1 MKGFIRTA
9 VVAALLCVAAPGLA
23 LGQAPFSSMRFD
35 VSVGADVSTGRLQ
48 DHWKIG
54 PTPAV
59 LTRIPFHIGE
69 VEIGAAGA
77 RNEFRGGTDG
87 DYWSVL
93 VHAGWGEG
101 VNVGGVLRLHGSAL
115 VGSYFMIFDTQP
127 VGYARRENELAL
139 GGSADLSVLAL
150 EPVILFARTGYLRVF
165 TSTPIDLIHLSAG
178 LAVRIETPNWLRT
191 LLR

>member
-1 MKGFIRTA
+1 MAAVLSVATPGFS
-9 VVAALLCVAAPGLA
+9 
-23 LGQAPFSSMRFD
+23 LGQVPFSSMRFD
-35 VSVGADVSTGRLQ
+35 VSVGADVSKGRFQ

-59 LTRIPFHIGE
+59 LARMPFHVGDL
-69 VEIGAAGA
+69 EIGAAGA

-87 DYWSVL
+87 DYWSAL
-93 VHAGWGEG
+93 IHAGWGEG
-101 VNVGGVLRLHGSAL
+101 VNVGGVLHLHGSAL

-139 GGSADLSVLAL
+139 GASADLNVLAL

-178 LAVRIETPNWLRT
+178 LALRIETPNWLRT